1 MPPAKSKR
9 VHAFATGL
17 LVLMAVLYFLAR
29 SLEPGHPGW
38 GWLRAFAEAGM
49 VGALADWFA
58 VVALFRHPLG
68 LPIWHTAV
76 IPSSKDKIA
85 ENLARFVQ
93 EHFLGP
99 EQIVGR
105 LGGLRVA
112 SRFAGWLADRDHAAL
127 VAGKVADGLPVLLD
141 KLDDRHMR
149 TFLRES
155 VLSLSDK
162 VPAAPLAGQLV
173 EMLMDSGQ
181 HEMLLEEVLVLSK
194 RLLDENEDLV
204 ADRIG
209 AELGKVPDLLGLKG
223 VLVRTVAGR
232 IVQNLQDGADQIAGD
247 KSHPFRR
254 RFHDKLDEIARNL
267 RESPEWYAKAEELKQ
282 AVLTNPALT
291 GSLDALWSGVKEELG
306 ARLGSDASPL
316 RNSLAD
322 FVQEAGLRLQE
333 DAEFQEKLDGW
344 IRDGVESLVRNH
356 GHEIG
361 GLIRD
366 TVRRWDG
373 AELSAKLEA
382 QVGSDLQFIRINGTL
397 VGGLVGLAL
406 HGIGH
411 LISLIR

>member
-1 MPPAKSKR
+1 MTLPKSKA
-9 VHAFATGL
+9 VHALATGL
-17 LVLMAVLYFLAR
+17 LVLMAALYALAR
-29 SLEPGHPGW
+29 SLEPGHSAW
-38 GWLRAFAEAGM
+38 GWVRAFAEAGM

-68 LPIWHTAV
+68 LPIPHTAIV
-76 IPSSKDKIA
+76 SKRKDRIA

-99 EQIVGR
+99 EQIVERLGR
-105 LGGLRVA
+105 LRA
-112 SRFAGWLADRDHAAL
+112 AERFAGWLAERGHAER
-127 VAGKVADGLPVLLD
+127 VAEKVADGLPALLD

-149 TFLRES
+149 AFLRES

-162 VPAAPLAGQLV
+162 VPAAPLAGRLV

-181 HEMLLEEVLVLSK
+181 HEALLDEGLAVSK
-194 RLLDENEDLV
+194 KLLDENEDFI
-204 ADRIG
+204 AGRIE
-209 AELGKVPDLLGLKG
+209 AELRKVPDLLGLKSL
-223 VLVRTVAGR
+223 LVRKAAAR
-232 IVQNLQDGADQIAGD
+232 IVRNLQDGADEIAKDPG
-247 KSHPFRR
+247 HPFRR
-254 RFHDKLDEIARNL
+254 RFHDKLEEVGHRL
-267 RESPEWYAKAEELKQ
+267 RESPEWHEKAEDLKR

-291 GSLDALWSGVKEELG
+291 GSLDALWGGVKEELA
-306 ARLGSDASPL
+306 ARLAVGHPSRL
-316 RNSLAD
+316 RSRLAD

-344 IRDGVESLVRNH
+344 IREGVESLVRKH

-361 GLIRD
+361 GMIRD

-373 AELSAKLEA
+373 QELSAKLEA
-382 QVGSDLQFIRINGTL
+382 QVGADLQYIRINGTL

-411 LISLIR
+411 VL